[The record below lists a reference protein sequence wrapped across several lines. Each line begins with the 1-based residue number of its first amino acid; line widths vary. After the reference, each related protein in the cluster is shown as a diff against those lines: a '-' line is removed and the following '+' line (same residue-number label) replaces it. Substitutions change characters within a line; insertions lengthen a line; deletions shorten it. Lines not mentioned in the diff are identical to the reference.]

1 MRSHTCK
8 ETCCVVCGM
17 CYEGHLPQTIKGYT
31 MKGHDDL
38 MNLQTFSP
46 TYSFKI

>member
-8 ETCCVVCGM
+8 ETCCVVRGM